1 MDGSLALCHARNSE
15 KQFLNWIKVNLD
27 HLYPVIWQKQGK
39 ILFEERSS

>member
-27 HLYPVIWQKQGK
+27 HLYPVI
-39 ILFEERSS
+39 